1 MTRHEIISCSDITH
15 KAIELHVH
23 AACRDAVHAITH
35 LHVSRPLLQVLLDT
49 ARTTLEKVESRREL
63 AATLYRHEEALQALL
78 ATVPKIPASSTG
90 AGSSV
95 ASIQEWLGAHWQA
108 GVQLANASQA
118 LEDCEPLLSPPAPG
132 PEPQWQAQVTLP
144 PLAKTMDEVAVAVA
158 DMALQLAAV
167 AMSQCKTLAAFLA
180 EKKETLQAH
189 GAEARAV
196 HAAFRERISEAMD
209 VMACC
214 EKTRGKSSTVGQGIA
229 QLRAWFI
236 TAANCVAEA
245 VAFIGE
251 ACSVEDPKVGAPPP
265 PLFVQESVPRI
276 PGEAEVRI
284 KQAHCVGWI
293 PRHRRDTL
301 ASYPVPRTC
310 FTYLRTQEARRVRIG
325 AGTCACNKLP
335 SSHRS
340 RQHPGDTC
348 HCGPTH
354 CPHAGPASHARR
366 RVQRGAAGSGD
377 RAEAGFGQQCRDIGR
392 PVVGPNLRCRQHGQW
407 Q

>member
-1 MTRHEIISCSDITH
+1 MKRHEIISCSDITH
-15 KAIELHVH
+15 RAIELHVH

-49 ARTTLEKVESRREL
+49 ARDTLEKVESRKEL
-63 AATLYRHEEALQALL
+63 AATLCRHEEALQALL
-78 ATVPKIPASSTG
+78 ATVPKIPASNTG

-108 GVQLANASQA
+108 GLQLANASQA

-132 PEPQWQAQVTLP
+132 PVPRWQAQVTLP

-158 DMALQLAAV
+158 DIALQLAAV
-167 AMSQCKTLAAFLA
+167 AMSECKTLAGFLA

-189 GAEARAV
+189 GVQAKAV
-196 HAAFRERISEAMD
+196 HTVFRERISEAMD

-214 EKTRGKSSTVGQGIA
+214 EKARGKRATVGQGIA
-229 QLRAWFI
+229 QLRAWFS

-251 ACSVEDPKVGAPPP
+251 PCSVEDPKVGAP

-276 PGEAEVRI
+276 PGEAQVRI
-284 KQAHCVGWI
+284 KQAQCVGGI
-293 PRHRRDTL
+293 PRHRRDTW
-301 ASYPVPRTC
+301 ASYPVPRPF
-310 FTYLRTQEARRVRIG
+310 FTYLRTQEACRVRIG
-325 AGTCACNKLP
+325 AGMRTRNKLP
-335 SSHRS
+335 SSHWS

-348 HCGPTH
+348 QCGPTH
-354 CPHAGPASHARR
+354 CPHAGPVSHTRR
-366 RVQRGAAGSGD
+366 RVQ
-377 RAEAGFGQQCRDIGR
+377 
-392 PVVGPNLRCRQHGQW
+392 
-407 Q
+407 